1 MLANY
6 VVRSSFAFF
15 TRSFV
20 RSIATVWRDVCVFYL
35 FECGWGIGG
44 GVTFMERVDDSTTT
58 TTTTKS
64 VIEAVMIMIR
74 VCLRK

>member
-1 MLANY
+1 MY
-6 VVRSSFAFF
+6 
-15 TRSFV
+15 
-20 RSIATVWRDVCVFYL
+20 YL

-44 GVTFMERVDDSTTT
+44 GVTFMERVDDSTTIN
-58 TTTTKS
+58 TTKI